1 MIPRRRYNVE
11 PSFLRK
17 VVVEGSDTVD
27 RFERALAGFLGH
39 EVQVRATASGRA
51 ALALLLETLGVSRGS
66 AIIVPAYTLGA
77 MAPFVESLG
86 YRCITCDVGLDKPV
100 ITPEGLEAM
109 WPSDVQVGCVLPTH
123 LFGIPADVPAIAEI
137 AHARGAVV
145 IEDCAHSIGSVFFGR
160 MTGTMGDGALF
171 SFNYL
176 KPVNCFGGGAA
187 VMPGNRESTILPAQ
201 RRLEVA
207 SMFATGLMEDLVF
220 AGPWLRIPTAMLAM
234 PGLAGIMAAVD
245 SRLRRPAG
253 KSFTCESMSPM
264 QAAHGL
270 ASLSTFPERLA
281 RRRTAAL
288 RISVEAG
295 LEIPM
300 WREDAQERPNA
311 YFLTIRSRDAAAL
324 RRRLWLHGIDAGF
337 GTEVAD
343 YLECRNYPERP
354 AARQWFRETIQIPCH
369 ESLSDRDIEKIG
381 ATLRTL
387 THPDP

>member
-11 PSFLRK
+11 PSFLRD
-17 VVVEGSDTVD
+17 VLTQRRDSVD
-27 RFERALAGFLGH
+27 QFERALAAYLGH
-39 EVQVRATASGRA
+39 GVQVRATASGRA
-51 ALALLLETLGVSRGS
+51 ALAVLLEALGVARGS
-66 AIIVPAYTLGA
+66 TIIVPAYTLGA
-77 MAPFVESLG
+77 MAPFIESLG
-86 YRCITCDVGLDKPV
+86 YRCVTCDVGWDSPV
-100 ITPEGLEAM
+100 MTPEGLEAG
-109 WPSDVQVGCVLPTH
+109 WPSDAHVGCVLPTH
-123 LFGIPADVPAIAEI
+123 LFGIPADVPAIARI

-145 IEDCAHSIGSVFFGR
+145 IEDCAHSIGSVFSGR

-187 VMPGNRESTILPAQ
+187 VMPGDRESAALPAQ

-207 SMFATGLMEDLVF
+207 SMFAAGLLEDLVF

-234 PGLAGIMAAVD
+234 PGLSGVMAAVD
-245 SRLRRPAG
+245 SRIRRPAA
-253 KSFTCESMSPM
+253 KAFTCESMSPM

-270 ASLSTFPERLA
+270 ASLSSYPERLA
-281 RRRTAAL
+281 RRRKAAL

-295 LEIPM
+295 M
-300 WREDAQERPNA
+300 DAQMWTGDAPGRPNA
-311 YFLTIRSRDAAAL
+311 YFLTTRSRDAADL

-343 YLECRNYPERP
+343 YLQCGDCPERP
-354 AARQWFRETIQIPCH
+354 AARRWFNETVQIPCH

-381 ATLRTL
+381 TALRAL
-387 THPDP
+387 THPGR